1 MSRYTAKS
9 CYKELEPTL
18 REIARLVKSAP
29 ISEKER
35 NGLAML
41 ILADVAGTTLAVIGL
56 EDTAENMS
64 KLGEFMAAAFIPKGI
79 N

>member
-1 MSRYTAKS
+1 MSKYTVES

-35 NGLAML
+35 NGLAIM
-41 ILADVAGTTLAVIGL
+41 ILADVAGTTLSVMGL
-56 EDTAENMS
+56 EVTPENMS
-64 KLGEFMAAAFIPKGI
+64 NLGEFMASAFTPKGI

>member
-1 MSRYTAKS
+1 MSKYTAES

-29 ISEKER
+29 LSEKER
-35 NGLAML
+35 NGLAIM
-41 ILADVAGTTLAVIGL
+41 ILADVAGTTLGVIGL
-56 EDTAENMS
+56 EVTPENINT
-64 KLGEFMAAAFIPKGI
+64 LGEFMASTFVTKGL

>member
-1 MSRYTAKS
+1 MSKYTVES

-29 ISEKER
+29 LSEKER
-35 NGLAML
+35 NGLAIM
-41 ILADVAGTTLAVIGL
+41 ILADVAGTTLGAMGL
-56 EDTAENMS
+56 EDTPENMS
-64 KLGEFMAAAFIPKGI
+64 QLGEFMASALRPKGI

>member
-1 MSRYTAKS
+1 MSKYTVES

-29 ISEKER
+29 LSEKER
-35 NGLAML
+35 SGLAMM
-41 ILADVAGTTLAVIGL
+41 ILADVAGTTLAVMRL
-56 EDTAENMS
+56 EDTAENM
-64 KLGEFMAAAFIPKGI
+64 KCLGEFMAAALIPKGI